1 MSIDDPFAPPRSSLV
16 AVGTGLLALDVIVR
30 KGAEHLTRERAG
42 GTCGNVLTVLSYLGW
57 SSLPVARIGADSA
70 GDFILAEYARRGIK
84 LDFVERDPEV
94 GTPVFIHKITR
105 TASGGAV
112 HGFSGRCLKCGRHL
126 PGYKAV
132 LAERSTAL
140 AGLLPQPT
148 VFFFDRV
155 SRGAIILA
163 KECRRR
169 GAIIVFEPSSIRDP
183 QLFEEAVCVSHILKY
198 SGERLGD
205 AGLGKLRGPLMTIE
219 TNGARGLRYRSK
231 LEDAASKGWVP
242 LSSFPAPIV
251 RDAAG
256 SGDWCTAGILH
267 ILGRSGFAGLLSAD
281 EEEILEA
288 IRFGQALAAVNC
300 AHEGALGAMNDLD
313 PDALRAKVLLVMRG
327 EVEEEEEPVDEDVE
341 FLPSPL
347 HCTSCGTTGWN
358 GTG

>member
-1 MSIDDPFAPPRSSLV
+1 MSVDDPFGSPRSSLV

-30 KGAEHLTRERAG
+30 KGAEHLMRERAG

-70 GDFILAEYARRGIK
+70 GDFILAEYARWGVK
-84 LDFVERDPEV
+84 LDFVDRNPEV
-94 GTPVFIHKITR
+94 RTPVFIHKITR
-105 TASGGAV
+105 TDSGGAV

-126 PGYKAV
+126 PSYRSV
-132 LAERSTAL
+132 LAERSNEL
-140 AGLLPQPT
+140 AELLPQPT

-169 GAIIVFEPSSIRDP
+169 GAIIIFEPSSIRDP
-183 QLFEEAVCVSHILKY
+183 QLFEEAVSVSHILKY
-198 SGERLGD
+198 SGERLGG

-231 LEDAASKGWVP
+231 LEDASSKGWVP
-242 LSSFPAPIV
+242 LSAFPAPIV

-267 ILGRSGFAGLLSAD
+267 IFGRSGFGGLLSAN
-281 EEEILEA
+281 EEEILGA
-288 IRFGQALAAVNC
+288 IRFGQALAAMNC
-300 AHEGALGAMNDLD
+300 AHEGALGAMYDLE
-313 PDALRAKVLLVMRG
+313 PDALRAKVFQVMSG
-327 EVEEEEEPVDEDVE
+327 EIEEEEEPVDENLE
-341 FLPSPL
+341 FLPSPH
-347 HCTSCGTTGWN
+347 HCASCGSAGWN
-358 GTG
+358 VTS